1 MGRSCQARSG
11 SIVHEPFDPTF
22 DPNIEY
28 DADELGKS
36 GIVSGQVAQM
46 GLPCRYDVSEDDSP
60 YPEVRCA
67 VANFDDVNMPSSTVR
82 AWVLGLIWS
91 MVLPG
96 VNQ

>member
-1 MGRSCQARSG
+1 MIYQTRSG
-11 SIVHEPFDPTF
+11 SIGHEPFDPTF

-28 DADELGKS
+28 DADEFG
-36 GIVSGQVAQM
+36 VSGVASVQVSQM
-46 GLPCRYDVSEDDSP
+46 GLPCRNDSSEDDSP

-67 VANFDDVNMPSSTVR
+67 VANFDDVDMPASTIR
-82 AWVLGLIWS
+82 AWILGLMWS